1 MAPPNKAH
9 EKAKDFKFAC
19 KKLALFCKSYW
30 GVFIACILLTIFT
43 SVLSVV
49 GPNLLKT
56 ITDEIITNMRSGI
69 NMQVITRI
77 CVTLVIIYATSAI
90 IDMTHEFILAT
101 TTRKISKDLRKSMN
115 VKINKLPLSYIDSN
129 SYGNVMSRAINDV
142 DAISQGLDNSL
153 ITFFSASSLLL
164 ASLVM
169 MFVTNW
175 IMALTAISTC
185 LIGFLAIS
193 VIMKKSQKHF
203 VAQQQ
208 KLGDVNGHIEE
219 IFTAHDVVNV
229 YNARG
234 VKREKFISHNNSL
247 YDSSWKAQFYG
258 GLMPNLMGFIG
269 SFGYV
274 AVCVVGAVLVT
285 KGIITTGVIVAFML
299 YVRLFSNPLTQIANS
314 MAELQ
319 STAAA
324 SERVFEILDEKEIK
338 EQRGVKPFKIEKVK
352 GNVKFKNVNF
362 SYVPERKIIDD
373 FSVDIKKGQKVAI
386 VGPTGSG
393 KTTIVNLL
401 MRFYEIDSG
410 KITIDGVD
418 INKIHRND
426 LHNAFGMVLQDT
438 WLFEGSLRDNLVY
451 NQEGITDEQLDKVC
465 EICGL
470 THFVETLPD
479 GYNTILNDNTKISLG
494 QKQLITIARAMIQNA
509 PMLILDE
516 ATSSIDTRTEALVQK
531 AIDKLTENR
540 TSFVIAHRLS
550 TIRNADVI
558 LVLKDGKL
566 IEQGNHKQLMAKR
579 GFYADLY
586 NSQFSN
592 K

>member
-1 MAPPNKAH
+1 MARPTKAH
-9 EKAKDFKFAC
+9 EKAKDFKLAC

-30 GVFIACILLTIFT
+30 GIFIACILLTTIT
-43 SVLSVV
+43 SILSVI
-49 GPNLLKT
+49 GPNILKT
-56 ITDEIITNMRSGI
+56 IIDEILNHMVTGI
-69 NMQVITRI
+69 SMKVIIRLS
-77 CVTLVIIYATSAI
+77 VTLIVIYATSALIDI
-90 IDMTHEFILAT
+90 IHELMLAT
-101 TTRKISKDLRKSMN
+101 ATRQISKDLRKAMN
-115 VKINKLPLSYIDSN
+115 KKINKLPLGYIDSN
-129 SYGNVMSRAINDV
+129 AYGNVMSRAINDV
-142 DAISQGLDNSL
+142 DTISQGLDNSL
-153 ITFFSASSLLL
+153 ITFFSASTLLL

-175 IMALTAISTC
+175 IMALTAISSC
-185 LIGFLAIS
+185 LLGFVAIS
-193 VIMKKSQKHF
+193 IIMKKSQKHF

-219 IFTAHDVVNV
+219 IFTAHDIINV

-234 VKREKFISHNNSL
+234 VKREKFITHNKGL
-247 YDSSWKAQFYG
+247 YHSSWKAQFYG
-258 GLMPNLMGFIG
+258 GLMPNLMGFIAN
-269 SFGYV
+269 FGYV
-274 AVCVVGAVLVT
+274 ALCVVGAVLVT
-285 KGIITTGVIVAFML
+285 KGIISTGVIVAFML
-299 YVRLFSNPLTQIANS
+299 YLRLFSNPLTQIANS

-324 SERVFEILDEKEIK
+324 SERVFEILDEEEIK
-338 EQRGVKPFKIEKVK
+338 EQKNLKPFKAEKVK
-352 GNVKFKNVNF
+352 GNVEFKNVNF
-362 SYVPERKIIDD
+362 SYIPERKIIDD
-373 FSVDIKKGQKVAI
+373 FSVSIKQGQKVAI

-410 KITIDGVD
+410 KITIDGTD
-418 INKIHRND
+418 IKKIHRND

-438 WLFEGSLRDNLVY
+438 WLFEGPLRDNLIY
-451 NQEGITDEQLDKVC
+451 NQEEITDEQLDEVC

-479 GYNTILNDNTKISLG
+479 RYDTILNDNTKISLG
-494 QKQLITIARAMIQNA
+494 QKQLITIARAMLQNA

-516 ATSSIDTRTEALVQK
+516 ATSSIDTRTETIVQK
-531 AIDKLTENR
+531 ALDKLTANR

-566 IEQGNHKQLMAKR
+566 IESGNHKQLMAKK

-586 NSQFSN
+586 NSQFVR
-592 K
+592 

>member
-1 MAPPNKAH
+1 MAPPNRAH
-9 EKAKDFKFAC
+9 EKAKDFKSAC
-19 KKLALFCKSYW
+19 KKLALFCRSYW

-43 SVLSVV
+43 SILSVV
-49 GPNLLKT
+49 GPNILRT
-56 ITDEIITNMRSGI
+56 ITDEIITNMYSGI
-69 NMQVITRI
+69 NMHSIIRMG
-77 CVTLVIIYATSAI
+77 VTLAIIYAISSIVDI
-90 IDMTHEFILAT
+90 IHELMLAT

-115 VKINKLPLSYIDSN
+115 KKINRLPLGYIDSN

-142 DAISQGLDNSL
+142 DTISQGLDNAL

-175 IMALTAISTC
+175 IMAFTAIGSC
-185 LIGFLAIS
+185 LLGFISIS

-203 VAQQQ
+203 VAQQE
-208 KLGDVNGHIEE
+208 KLGDLNGHIEE
-219 IFTAHDVVNV
+219 IFTAHDIVNV

-234 VKREKFISHNNSL
+234 VKRKKFITHNDSL
-247 YDSSWKAQFYG
+247 YNSSWKAQFYG
-258 GLMPNLMGFIG
+258 GLMPTLMGFITN
-269 SFGYV
+269 FGYV
-274 AVCVVGAVLVT
+274 AICVVGAVLVT
-285 KGIITTGVIVAFML
+285 KGIISTGVIVAFML

-324 SERVFEILDEKEIK
+324 SERVFEILDEQEIK
-338 EQRGVKPFKIEKVK
+338 EQKNLKPFKVEKVK
-352 GNVKFKNVNF
+352 GNVEFKNVNF

-373 FSVDIKKGQKVAI
+373 FSINIEQGQKVAI

-410 KITIDGVD
+410 KITIDGTD
-418 INKIHRND
+418 IKKIHRND

-438 WLFEGSLRDNLVY
+438 WLFEGSLRDNLIY
-451 NQEGITDEQLDKVC
+451 NQENITDEQLNKVC

-479 GYNTILNDNTKISLG
+479 GYDTILNDNTKISLG
-494 QKQLITIARAMIQNA
+494 QKQLITIARAMLQNA
-509 PMLILDE
+509 PILILDE

-531 AIDKLTENR
+531 ALDKLTANR
-540 TSFVIAHRLS
+540 TAFVIAHRLS
-550 TIRNADVI
+550 TIRNADII

-566 IEQGNHKQLMAKR
+566 IESGNHKQLMAKK

-586 NSQFSN
+586 NSQFSQ

>member
-1 MAPPNKAH
+1 MARPNKAH
-9 EKAKDFKFAC
+9 EKAKDFKSAC
-19 KKLALFCKSYW
+19 KRLALFCKSYW

-43 SVLSVV
+43 SILSVV
-49 GPNLLKT
+49 GPNILRT
-56 ITDEIITNMRSGI
+56 ITDEIITNMHKGI
-69 NMQVITRI
+69 NMQVIVRL
-77 CVTLVIIYATSAI
+77 CVTLVVIYAVSALIDI
-90 IDMTHEFILAT
+90 IHELVLAT

-115 VKINKLPLSYIDSN
+115 KKINQLPLGYIDSN
-129 SYGNVMSRAINDV
+129 SYGNVMSCAINDV
-142 DAISQGLDNSL
+142 DTISQGLDNAL

-169 MFVTNW
+169 MFITNW
-175 IMALTAISTC
+175 IMAFTAIGSC
-185 LIGFLAIS
+185 LIGFIAIS

-208 KLGDVNGHIEE
+208 KLGEVNGHIEE

-229 YNARG
+229 YNAKG
-234 VKREKFISHNNSL
+234 IKREKFIAHNNGL
-247 YDSSWKAQFYG
+247 FDSSWKAQFYG
-258 GLMPNLMGFIG
+258 GLMPNLMSFIG

-274 AVCVVGAVLVT
+274 AICVVGAVLVT
-285 KGIITTGVIVAFML
+285 KGVITTGVIVAFML

-338 EQRGVKPFKIEKVK
+338 EQKNLKPFKVEKVK
-352 GNVKFKNVNF
+352 GNVEFTNVNF
-362 SYVPERKIIDD
+362 SYVSERKIIDD
-373 FSVDIKKGQKVAI
+373 FSVSIKQGQKVAI

-410 KITIDGVD
+410 KITIDGTD
-418 INKIHRND
+418 IKKIHRND

-438 WLFEGSLRDNLVY
+438 WLFEGTLRDNLVY

-479 GYNTILNDNTKISLG
+479 RYDTILNDNTKISLG
-494 QKQLITIARAMIQNA
+494 QKQLITIARAMLQNA

-531 AIDKLTENR
+531 ALDKLTENR

-550 TIRNADVI
+550 TIRNADII

-566 IEQGNHKQLMAKR
+566 IESGNHKQLMAKK

-586 NSQFSN
+586 NSQFAR
-592 K
+592 